1 MKNTYVKT
9 IACLIFLLGAMAQA
23 QTVNGLVSSDDGPL
37 PGATIVVKGTNN
49 GTTADFD
56 GNFSINATED
66 DILVVSFVGFAT
78 QEVAVNGQ
86 DQISVYLQTD
96 NELEEVVVTGYGSQ
110 RKKEITSAVAVVGE
124 EEFNK
129 GTINT
134 ATELL
139 QGKVAGLSIYNRG
152 GNPNG
157 TPVIRLR
164 GLSSIGSNVQPLVV
178 IDGIVGGSL
187 ENLDPNDIESINVL
201 KDGSAAAIYGTR
213 GSSGVIL
220 VTTKK
225 GNNNKTAFNYN
236 GQFALASPFAT
247 VNVLSAEEFVAA
259 GGTDLGSDT
268 DWIDAVTRSA
278 FTNIHNLSASG
289 GHLNTT
295 YRISTNIRDVEGILE
310 NSGFEQFNARAN
322 FSSMAFN
329 DRLRIDFNSS
339 FTRRDQDNSFS
350 EALRYAILYNPTA
363 PIFGIDSPFPFNA
376 DQFGGYF
383 DSLWEI
389 QWRLVG
395 KTSFRIVQK
404 CDAYTI

>member
-1 MKNTYVKT
+1 
-9 IACLIFLLGAMAQA
+9 
-23 QTVNGLVSSDDGPL
+23 
-37 PGATIVVKGTNN
+37 
-49 GTTADFD
+49 
-56 GNFSINATED
+56 
-66 DILVVSFVGFAT
+66 
-78 QEVAVNGQ
+78 
-86 DQISVYLQTD
+86 
-96 NELEEVVVTGYGSQ
+96 
-110 RKKEITSAVAVVGE
+110 
-124 EEFNK
+124 
-129 GTINT
+129 
-134 ATELL
+134 
-139 QGKVAGLSIYNRG
+139 
-152 GNPNG
+152 
-157 TPVIRLR
+157 LR

-278 FTNIHNLSASG
+278 FTNIHNLSAAG
-289 GHLNTT
+289 GHHNTT
-295 YRISTNIRDVEGILE
+295 YRISANIRDVEGILE